1 MMKFQAIKK
10 IAYNLSNANLDI
22 CVITYEH
29 SKDGF
34 SILLNKKLLTINEF
48 IDILTISEAMDFE
61 IRILNSDANE
71 SFYGY
76 KLLECLSRELIH
88 KKTKICTFCGTKD
101 LKTENFLT
109 GNKISELQNLFDPN
123 PKTSPLIYLKRTDE
137 CGNDIEGN
145 HIIECINIIYNANVP
160 YVELF

>member
-1 MMKFQAIKK
+1 MMEFQAIKK

-34 SILLNKKLLTINEF
+34 SILLNKKFLTINEF
-48 IDILTISEAMDFE
+48 IDILTISKAMDFE

-76 KLLECLSRELIH
+76 KLLKCLSRELIH
-88 KKTKICTFCGTKD
+88 KRQRYVHSVALKI
-101 LKTENFLT
+101 LKLRIFLQEI
-109 GNKISELQNLFDPN
+109 K
-123 PKTSPLIYLKRTDE
+123 
-137 CGNDIEGN
+137 
-145 HIIECINIIYNANVP
+145 
-160 YVELF
+160 